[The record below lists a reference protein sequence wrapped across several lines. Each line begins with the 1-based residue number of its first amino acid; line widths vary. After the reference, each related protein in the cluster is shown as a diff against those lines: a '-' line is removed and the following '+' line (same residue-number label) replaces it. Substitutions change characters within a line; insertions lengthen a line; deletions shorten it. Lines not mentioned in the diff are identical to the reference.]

1 MLLQFVSR
9 LTFLFAAAFLLG
21 LFLFLACFY
30 LPRAQMPHLVLK
42 IRGDEAAV
50 VQLLTGPLPDAG
62 VQLRIVLLHE
72 GLALQWASS
81 EAVSGAAKRR
91 NATEKELQSALNVG
105 THGLFVSLRLLS
117 TVAATHEVWYRVAQL
132 VATDL

>member
-1 MLLQFVSR
+1 
-9 LTFLFAAAFLLG
+9 
-21 LFLFLACFY
+21 
-30 LPRAQMPHLVLK
+30 MPHLVLK

-81 EAVSGAAKRR
+81 EAVSGAAKRW